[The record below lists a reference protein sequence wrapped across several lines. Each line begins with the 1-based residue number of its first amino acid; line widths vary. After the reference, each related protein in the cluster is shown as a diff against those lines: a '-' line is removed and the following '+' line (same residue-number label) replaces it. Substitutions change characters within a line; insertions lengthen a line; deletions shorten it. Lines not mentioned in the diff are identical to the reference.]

1 MVKKKIWII
10 LCISFLL
17 TACGPAKIKAD
28 KKLVGTLKSTSE
40 NQTFVST
47 VEIEYDSDD
56 FAVAKGTIK
65 IKYDNLEKTQTNNN
79 ILADNIN
86 RQTIIEQLEGVKVS
100 ADVTDISFDFEE
112 EWDYNI
118 VDVKLAV
125 EADEEQK
132 ELIENDKY
140 SLEKMKAYYEKQGYK
155 FKEKNIK

>member
-1 MVKKKIWII
+1 MKKKIWIM

-17 TACGPAKIKAD
+17 TACGPSKVKAD
-28 KKLVGTLKSTSE
+28 KKLIGTLNSTLD

-56 FAVAKGTIK
+56 NAVAKGTFK
-65 IKYDNLEKTQTNNN
+65 TKYDNLEKTQTNNN

-86 RQTIIEQLEGVKVS
+86 RQTMIEQLEGVEVS
-100 ADVTDISFDFEE
+100 ANVTDISFDFEE

-118 VDVKLAV
+118 VDVKEAI

-132 ELIENDKY
+132 NFIENDKY
-140 SLEKMKAYYEKQGYK
+140 SLEKIKAYYEKQGYS
-155 FKEKNIK
+155 FKEKDIK

>member
-1 MVKKKIWII
+1 M

-17 TACGPAKIKAD
+17 TACGPSKVKAD
-28 KKLVGTLKSTSE
+28 KKLIGTLNSTLD

-56 FAVAKGTIK
+56 NAVAKGTFK
-65 IKYDNLEKTQTNNN
+65 TKYDNLEKTQTNNN

-86 RQTIIEQLEGVKVS
+86 RQTMIEQLEGVEVS
-100 ADVTDISFDFEE
+100 ANVTDISFDFEE

-118 VDVKLAV
+118 VDVKEAI

-132 ELIENDKY
+132 NFIENDKY
-140 SLEKMKAYYEKQGYK
+140 SLEKIKAYYEKQGYS
-155 FKEKNIK
+155 FKEKDIK